1 MEEQYKKTFD
11 QMVDSL
17 KMYQRYE
24 LKDKNRKDI
33 LDKVYVDPIENDGIL
48 NLCLKDNTTV
58 LIGRRGTGKS
68 TIFMRMQNELR
79 KQNDIMTCYI
89 DVKSIFD
96 VAKRNYITINYL
108 KTSNLE
114 EIEQY
119 SIQRQF
125 ILDFVD
131 ELINEICKN
140 YDTIWE
146 KFKQKLHI
154 SKSQKAIDK
163 LKNIRKR
170 IQDNNHLSNIEM
182 QTLQE
187 VMHSNVDNMSY
198 CDKRSMK
205 MDISLSKK
213 KNILNAGGNRENTLS
228 EGEEN
233 GKKYNRV
240 FARIFEITSIVTE
253 IKSILQELSMRRLF
267 LILDD
272 YSEIEQTSLVMFCDL
287 IVNTLHNNSDNFV
300 KLKISA
306 TDLNFTLCL
315 NKEYDDKG
323 QQKGDCFVVESLR
336 DEDCFS
342 KSRTA
347 YTVTHIFSAPN
358 DAKKYTNLL
367 FLDENATIDGL
378 PDEIKNMLDQTLLHK

>member
-170 IQDNNHLSNIEM
+170 IQDNNHLSDVPSAEQVAEEGYSQHDMNKILLQKIEELTLYTIR
-182 QTLQE
+182 QQKEIDSLKAQLQE
-187 VMHSNVDNMSY
+187 
-198 CDKRSMK
+198 
-205 MDISLSKK
+205 SKK
-213 KNILNAGGNRENTLS
+213 
-228 EGEEN
+228 
-233 GKKYNRV
+233 
-240 FARIFEITSIVTE
+240 
-253 IKSILQELSMRRLF
+253 
-267 LILDD
+267 
-272 YSEIEQTSLVMFCDL
+272 
-287 IVNTLHNNSDNFV
+287 
-300 KLKISA
+300 
-306 TDLNFTLCL
+306 
-315 NKEYDDKG
+315 
-323 QQKGDCFVVESLR
+323 
-336 DEDCFS
+336 
-342 KSRTA
+342 
-347 YTVTHIFSAPN
+347 
-358 DAKKYTNLL
+358 
-367 FLDENATIDGL
+367 
-378 PDEIKNMLDQTLLHK
+378 

>member
-1 MEEQYKKTFD
+1 
-11 QMVDSL
+11 
-17 KMYQRYE
+17 
-24 LKDKNRKDI
+24 
-33 LDKVYVDPIENDGIL
+33 
-48 NLCLKDNTTV
+48 
-58 LIGRRGTGKS
+58 
-68 TIFMRMQNELR
+68 MQ
-79 KQNDIMTCYI
+79 
-89 DVKSIFD
+89 
-96 VAKRNYITINYL
+96 KRNYITINYL

-213 KNILNAGGNRENTLS
+213 KNILNAGRKQ
-228 EGEEN
+228 
-233 GKKYNRV
+233 GKYLIRG
-240 FARIFEITSIVTE
+240 
-253 IKSILQELSMRRLF
+253 RR
-267 LILDD
+267 
-272 YSEIEQTSLVMFCDL
+272 
-287 IVNTLHNNSDNFV
+287 
-300 KLKISA
+300 KLEKI
-306 TDLNFTLCL
+306 
-315 NKEYDDKG
+315 
-323 QQKGDCFVVESLR
+323 
-336 DEDCFS
+336 
-342 KSRTA
+342 
-347 YTVTHIFSAPN
+347 
-358 DAKKYTNLL
+358 
-367 FLDENATIDGL
+367 
-378 PDEIKNMLDQTLLHK
+378 

>member
-125 ILDFVD
+125 FPWKV
-131 ELINEICKN
+131 ELRSVQDRTRA
-140 YDTIWE
+140 YR
-146 KFKQKLHI
+146 
-154 SKSQKAIDK
+154 KSYNPDPQ
-163 LKNIRKR
+163 IR
-170 IQDNNHLSNIEM
+170 S
-182 QTLQE
+182 
-187 VMHSNVDNMSY
+187 
-198 CDKRSMK
+198 
-205 MDISLSKK
+205 
-213 KNILNAGGNRENTLS
+213 G
-228 EGEEN
+228 
-233 GKKYNRV
+233 
-240 FARIFEITSIVTE
+240 
-253 IKSILQELSMRRLF
+253 
-267 LILDD
+267 
-272 YSEIEQTSLVMFCDL
+272 
-287 IVNTLHNNSDNFV
+287 
-300 KLKISA
+300 
-306 TDLNFTLCL
+306 
-315 NKEYDDKG
+315 
-323 QQKGDCFVVESLR
+323 
-336 DEDCFS
+336 
-342 KSRTA
+342 SR
-347 YTVTHIFSAPN
+347 
-358 DAKKYTNLL
+358 
-367 FLDENATIDGL
+367 
-378 PDEIKNMLDQTLLHK
+378 

>member
-213 KNILNAGGNRENTLS
+213 KNILNESDHMKGFMYGGDDYLIKPFS
-228 EGEEN
+228 PSLLVV
-233 GKKYNRV
+233 RV
-240 FARIFEITSIVTE
+240 NALFRRVEMNIPVKADISFGDVCFSWEKHNAIVKEHDIGLTMTEFSLLGCLMEHGGTAIPRNEILDKVWGIDSTE
-253 IKSILQELSMRRLF
+253 IETRVVDETVRRVRQKMKTAG
-267 LILDD
+267 
-272 YSEIEQTSLVMFCDL
+272 SKVR
-287 IVNTLHNNSDNFV
+287 
-300 KLKISA
+300 ISA
-306 TDLNFTLCL
+306 VWGYGYKL
-315 NKEYDDKG
+315 
-323 QQKGDCFVVESLR
+323 
-336 DEDCFS
+336 EDC
-342 KSRTA
+342 
-347 YTVTHIFSAPN
+347 N
-358 DAKKYTNLL
+358 
-367 FLDENATIDGL
+367 E
-378 PDEIKNMLDQTLLHK
+378 

>member
-24 LKDKNRKDI
+24 LKDKNIKDI

-163 LKNIRKR
+163 LP
-170 IQDNNHLSNIEM
+170 L
-182 QTLQE
+182 
-187 VMHSNVDNMSY
+187 Y
-198 CDKRSMK
+198 
-205 MDISLSKK
+205 
-213 KNILNAGGNRENTLS
+213 
-228 EGEEN
+228 
-233 GKKYNRV
+233 
-240 FARIFEITSIVTE
+240 
-253 IKSILQELSMRRLF
+253 
-267 LILDD
+267 
-272 YSEIEQTSLVMFCDL
+272 
-287 IVNTLHNNSDNFV
+287 
-300 KLKISA
+300 
-306 TDLNFTLCL
+306 
-315 NKEYDDKG
+315 
-323 QQKGDCFVVESLR
+323 
-336 DEDCFS
+336 
-342 KSRTA
+342 
-347 YTVTHIFSAPN
+347 
-358 DAKKYTNLL
+358 
-367 FLDENATIDGL
+367 
-378 PDEIKNMLDQTLLHK
+378 